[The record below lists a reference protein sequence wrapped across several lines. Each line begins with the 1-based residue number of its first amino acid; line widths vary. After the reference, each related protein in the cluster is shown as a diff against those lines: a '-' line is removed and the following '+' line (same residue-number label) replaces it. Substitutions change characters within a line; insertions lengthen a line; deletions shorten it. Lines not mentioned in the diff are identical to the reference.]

1 MKVRFYKNIED
12 RLLEFAVIVAT
23 SGGKWVFCRHK
34 DRNTLECPGGHR
46 KSREKILDTAKREL
60 AEETGAID
68 FHIEPVCAYS
78 VTGKNRISPSGKETF
93 GMLYFADIKSF
104 RKKLQREMAEV
115 CMMDNLPVRSDQWT
129 YPEIQPKL
137 IQEVLY
143 REHCS

>member
-46 KSREKILDTAKREL
+46 KRREKILDTARREL

-78 VTGKNRISPSGKETF
+78 VTGQNRVNPSGEETF
-93 GMLYFADIKSF
+93 GMLYFADIRRF
-104 RKKLQREMAEV
+104 RKKLHSEMAEV
-115 CMMDNLPVRSDQWT
+115 RLMDNLPVRSDQWT

-143 REHCS
+143 RENCG